1 MSGDVRADGVQEV
14 AVVRDDDQRAVVAD
28 EELPQPVDRVEV
40 EVVGRLVEQQRLGM
54 AEQRLRQ
61 QHAHLLA
68 ALQLAPS
75 CRSCSASGMSR
86 PCSRI
91 AASLSAV

>member
-1 MSGDVRADGVQEV
+1 MSAVCVHDRVEEV

-28 EELPQPVDRVEV
+28 EEVLQPVDRIEV
-40 EVVGRLVEQQRLGM
+40 EVVGRLVQQQRRRV
-54 AEQRLRQ
+54 AEQRLRE

-68 ALQLAPS
+68 ALQFAHLPLVQLV
-75 CRSCSASGMSR
+75 GMSS

-91 AASLSAV
+91 AASLSAL